1 MLNRRGVLAAGGL
14 AAGVFG
20 VPQLLAPSDG
30 HEGSAHG
37 EHKAAAFQESTA
49 FSGPRPEI
57 VPWTRPMPVPPVL
70 KPLVST
76 PKQEIYQLSIERT
89 TAEILPGLQSPVLG
103 FGGQFVGP
111 TIRAK
116 TGRKT
121 LIMFQNKMDEAANV
135 HLHGGHVPP
144 EHDGHPKDVIEP
156 GRTRLY
162 LYPNTQQGTTLWY
175 HDHSHGNEAAHVYL
189 GLHGAYVIEDD
200 SERGLNL
207 PTGAYDIPILLR
219 DIQFD
224 GSGNIVVFD
233 DPSNRTVVLANGV
246 PQPYF
251 EVAARKYRFRLV
263 NSANQRVFKL
273 RLTGDRFTRIG
284 SDGGLLASSLEMEEL
299 VLSSAERA
307 DVVIDFSKYPVGS
320 HVVLTDVVGGEI
332 LRFDV
337 VRRASDPSRVPAALR
352 PLPAMSL
359 STVDRVVDLSF
370 VFKPNDR
377 PDGVING
384 KVFDMDR
391 VDFTIKRGATETW
404 LIKSSDPTGVKH
416 NFHLHLVQ
424 FRVLERNGGPPL
436 PGDAG
441 LKDTIPITAG
451 ETVKVQATFTGYTGR
466 YVYHCHFLEHSWIGM
481 MAQLEIVP

>member
-1 MLNRRGVLAAGGL
+1 MLNRRGVLAAGGI

-20 VPQLLAPSDG
+20 VPKLLAPAEG
-30 HEGSAHG
+30 HEDTTHAAH
-37 EHKAAAFQESTA
+37 EPVAFHESKT
-49 FSGPRPEI
+49 FSGTRPEI

-76 PKQEIYQLSIERT
+76 SKQEVYQLSIERT
-89 TAEILPGLQSPVLG
+89 TAEILPGLQSPVMG

-111 TIRAK
+111 TIKAR

-121 LIMFQNKMDEAANV
+121 LILFQNKMDEAANV
-135 HLHGGHVPP
+135 HLHGGHVPA
-144 EHDGHPKDVIEP
+144 EHDGHPRDLIEP
-156 GRTRLY
+156 GRSRLY

-175 HDHSHGNEAAHVYL
+175 HDHSHGTEAAHVYL

-200 SERGLNL
+200 SEKGLNL
-207 PTGAYDIPILLR
+207 PSGAYDVPIMLR

-224 GSGNIVVFD
+224 DSGNIVVFD
-233 DPSNRTVVLANGV
+233 DPSKRTTVLANGV

-251 EVAARKYRFRLV
+251 EVAARKYRFRLI
-263 NSANQRVFKL
+263 NTANQRVFHL

-284 SDGGLLASSLEMEEL
+284 SDGGLYASSVETEEIL
-299 VLSSAERA
+299 LSSAERA

-320 HVVLTDVVGGEI
+320 KVTLTDSVGGEI

-337 VRRASDPSRVPAALR
+337 VRRASDSSRVPAVLR
-352 PLPAMSL
+352 PLPALPL
-359 STVDRVVDLSF
+359 STVDREVDLF
-370 VFKPNDR
+370 YVFKPNDR

-384 KVFDMDR
+384 KIFDMDR
-391 VDFTIKRGATETW
+391 VDFTVKRGTTETW

-424 FRVLERNGGPPL
+424 FRVLERGGGPPH
-436 PGDAG
+436 PSDAG

>member
-1 MLNRRGVLAAGGL
+1 MLNRRGVLAAGGI

-20 VPQLLAPSDG
+20 VPKLLAPAEG
-30 HEGSAHG
+30 HESTTHTAH
-37 EHKAAAFQESTA
+37 EPVAFQESKT
-49 FSGPRPEI
+49 FSGTRPEI

-76 PKQEIYQLSIERT
+76 SKQEIYQLSIERT
-89 TAEILPGLQSPVLG
+89 TAEILPGLQSPVMG

-111 TIRAK
+111 TIKAK

-144 EHDGHPKDVIEP
+144 EHDGHPKDLIEP

-162 LYPNTQQGTTLWY
+162 LYPNSQQGTTLWY
-175 HDHSHGNEAAHVYL
+175 HDHSHGTEAAHVYL

-207 PTGAYDIPILLR
+207 PSGAYDVPIMLR

-224 GSGNIVVFD
+224 DSGNIVVFD
-233 DPSNRTVVLANGV
+233 DPSKRTTVLANGV

-251 EVAARKYRFRLV
+251 EVAARKYRFRLI
-263 NSANQRVFKL
+263 NTANQRVFHL
-273 RLTGDRFTRIG
+273 RLTGDTFTRIG
-284 SDGGLLASSLEMEEL
+284 SDGGLYANSVETEEL
-299 VLSSAERA
+299 LLSSAERA
-307 DVVIDFSKYPVGS
+307 DVVVDFSKYPVGS
-320 HVVLTDVVGGEI
+320 KVTLTDSVGGEI

-352 PLPAMSL
+352 PLPALPL
-359 STVDRVVDLSF
+359 STVDREVDLF
-370 VFKPNDR
+370 YVFKPNDR

-391 VDFTIKRGATETW
+391 VDFTVKRGTTETW

-424 FRVLERNGGPPL
+424 FRVLERGGGPPH
-436 PGDAG
+436 PSDAG

>member
-20 VPQLLAPSDG
+20 VPQLLTPAQG
-30 HEGSAHG
+30 HEAHG
-37 EHKAAAFQESTA
+37 TEFQESKTFTGA
-49 FSGPRPEI
+49 KPEI

-70 KPLVST
+70 RPLVST
-76 PKQEIYQLSIERT
+76 PKQEIYQLSIDRT
-89 TAEILPGLQSPVLG
+89 TAEILPGLQSPVMG

-111 TIRAK
+111 TIKAK

-121 LIMFQNKMDEAANV
+121 LIMLQNKMDEAANV
-135 HLHGGHVPP
+135 HLHGGHVPA
-144 EHDGHPKDVIEP
+144 EHDGHPKDLVEP

-200 SERGLNL
+200 SERALNL
-207 PTGAYDIPILLR
+207 PSGAYDVPILLR

-224 GSGNIVVFD
+224 DSGNIVVFD
-233 DPSNRTVVLANGV
+233 DPAKRTVVLANGV

-251 EVAARKYRFRLV
+251 EVAARKYRFRLI

-273 RLTGDRFTRIG
+273 RLTGDTFTRIG
-284 SDGGLLASSLEMEEL
+284 SDGGLLANSVEAEEL
-299 VLSSAERA
+299 ILSSAERT
-307 DVVIDFSKYPVGS
+307 DVVIDFTKYPVGTK
-320 HVVLTDVVGGEI
+320 VLLTDAAAGEI

-337 VRRASDPSRVPAALR
+337 VRRASDSSRVPAVLR
-352 PLPAMSL
+352 PLPAMPL
-359 STVDRVVDLSF
+359 STVDREVDLAF
-370 VFKPNDR
+370 VFKPNER

-391 VDFTIKRGATETW
+391 VDFTIKRGSTETW
-404 LIKSSDPTGVKH
+404 LIKSSDPAGVKH

-436 PGDAG
+436 PSDAG
-441 LKDTIPITAG
+441 LKDTIPISAG

>member
-14 AAGVFG
+14 AAGVLG
-20 VPQLLAPSDG
+20 VPKLLAPAEG
-30 HEGSAHG
+30 HEDPRHTVH
-37 EHKAAAFQESTA
+37 EFQESKT
-49 FSGPRPEI
+49 FTGTKPEI
-57 VPWTRPMPVPPVL
+57 VPWARPMPVAPVL
-70 KPLVST
+70 RPLVST
-76 PKQEIYQLSIERT
+76 AKQEVYQLSIERT
-89 TAEILPGLQSPVLG
+89 TAEILPGLPSPVMG

-121 LIMFQNKMDEAANV
+121 LVMVHNKMDEAANV
-135 HLHGGHVPP
+135 HLHGGHVAP
-144 EHDGHPKDVIEP
+144 EHDGHPKDVVEP
-156 GRTRLY
+156 GATRLY
-162 LYPNTQQGTTLWY
+162 LYPNSQQGTTLWY
-175 HDHSHGNEAAHVYL
+175 HDHSHGTEAAHVYL
-189 GLHGAYVIEDD
+189 GLHGAYIIEDD

-207 PTGAYDIPILLR
+207 PSGAYDIPILLR

-224 GSGNIVVFD
+224 DSGNIVVFD
-233 DPSNRTVVLANGV
+233 DPTKRTVVLANGV

-251 EVAARKYRFRLV
+251 EVAARKYRFRLI

-273 RLTGDRFTRIG
+273 KIAGDSFTRIG
-284 SDGGLLASSLEMEEL
+284 SDGGLLANTLELEEL
-299 VLSSAERA
+299 VLSSAERS
-307 DVVIDFSKYPVGS
+307 DVVIDFSKYPIGS
-320 HVVLTDVVGGEI
+320 KIVVTDAVAGEI

-337 VRRASDPSRVPAALR
+337 VRRASDPSRVPATLR
-352 PLPAMSL
+352 PLPVMPL
-359 STVDRVVDLSF
+359 STVDRVVDLAF

-377 PDGVING
+377 PDGTING

-441 LKDTIPITAG
+441 LKDTIPIVAG
-451 ETVKVQATFTGYTGR
+451 DTVKVQATFGPYTGR

>member
-1 MLNRRGVLAAGGL
+1 MLNRRSVLAAGGV
-14 AAGVFG
+14 AAGVLG
-20 VPQLLAPSDG
+20 VPQLLAPAQG
-30 HEGSAHG
+30 HEDSTHG
-37 EHKAAAFQESTA
+37 EHTKTYQESKTFTGA
-49 FSGPRPEI
+49 KPEI
-57 VPWTRPMPVPPVL
+57 VPWTRAMPVPPVL
-70 KPLVST
+70 KPVVST
-76 PKQEIYQLSIERT
+76 AKQEIYQLSIERT
-89 TAEILPGLQSPVLG
+89 TAEILPGLKSPVMG

-121 LIMFQNKMDEAANV
+121 LILFHNKMDEAANV
-135 HLHGGHVPP
+135 HLHGGHVAP

-162 LYPNTQQGTTLWY
+162 LYPNSQQGTTLWY
-175 HDHSHGNEAAHVYL
+175 HDHSHGTEAAHVYL

-200 SERGLNL
+200 SERALNL
-207 PTGAYDIPILLR
+207 PSGAYDIPILLR

-224 GSGNIVVFD
+224 DSGNIVVFD
-233 DPSNRTVVLANGV
+233 DPSKRTVVLANGV

-251 EVAARKYRFRLV
+251 EVAARKYRFRLI

-273 RLTGDRFTRIG
+273 KLAGDKFTRIG
-284 SDGGLLASSLEMEEL
+284 SDGGLLADTLEQDEL
-299 VLSSAERA
+299 VLSSAERS
-307 DVVIDFSKYPVGS
+307 DIVIDFSKYPVGS
-320 HVVLTDVVGGEI
+320 HVVLADAVAGEI

-337 VRRASDPSRVPAALR
+337 VRRASDQSRVPAKLR
-352 PLPAMSL
+352 PLPAMPY

-391 VDFTIKRGATETW
+391 VDFTIKRGTTETW

-451 ETVKVQATFTGYTGR
+451 DTVKVQATFTGYTGR

>member
-1 MLNRRGVLAAGGL
+1 MLNRRGVLAAGGI
-14 AAGVFG
+14 AAGVLG
-20 VPQLLAPSDG
+20 VPQLLAPAEG
-30 HEGSAHG
+30 HEDSTHDV
-37 EHKAAAFQESTA
+37 HPAAFQESKT
-49 FSGPRPEI
+49 FTGTKPEI

-76 PKQEIYQLSIERT
+76 PRQEIYQLTIDKT

-103 FGGQFVGP
+103 YGGQFVGP

-121 LIMFQNKMDEAANV
+121 LIMFQNRLDEPANV
-135 HLHGGHVPP
+135 HLHGGHVAP
-144 EHDGHPKDVIEP
+144 EHDGHPRDLIEP

-162 LYPNTQQGTTLWY
+162 LYPNTQQGATLWY
-175 HDHSHGNEAAHVYL
+175 HDHSHGTEAAHTYL
-189 GLHGAYVIEDD
+189 GLHGAYVVEDD

-207 PTGAYDIPILLR
+207 PTGAYDVPILLR

-224 GSGNIVVFD
+224 DSGNIVVFD
-233 DPSNRTVVLANGV
+233 DPAKRTVVLANGV

-263 NSANQRVFKL
+263 NSANQRVFHL
-273 RLTGDRFTRIG
+273 RLAGTPFTRIG
-284 SDGGLLASSLEMEEL
+284 SDGGLLASTTEVEEM
-299 VLSSAERA
+299 VLSSAERS
-307 DVVIDFSKYPVGS
+307 DIVIDFAKYPIGTRI
-320 HVVLTDVVGGEI
+320 VLTDSVAGEI

-337 VRRASDPSRVPAALR
+337 VRRASDSSRVPAVLR
-352 PLPAMSL
+352 PLPAMPY
-359 STVDRVVDLSF
+359 STVDREVDLF
-370 VFKPNDR
+370 YVFKPNDR

-404 LIKSSDPTGVKH
+404 LIKSSDPAGVKH
-416 NFHLHLVQ
+416 NFHMHLVQ
-424 FRVLERNGGPPL
+424 FRVLERNGGAPL
-436 PGDAG
+436 PSDLG

-451 ETVKVQATFTGYTGR
+451 ETVKVQATFTGHTGR

-481 MAQLEIVP
+481 MAQMEIVP